1 MSLELF
7 KGFAKGHEQKIIEN
21 KAVFVYTR
29 VSSKN
34 QQDTNGSLEN
44 QICNS
49 KEFAQK
55 KGFVVS
61 HTFGCTYESA
71 SGDFT
76 RKEFSKLIETVR
88 GAKKRPYAIL
98 INTINRFSR
107 TGANG
112 ITLANE
118 LVEKLG
124 VHLIEVATGRSTE
137 TEDGKLQIYQGLL
150 YAKQE
155 NLDRLKITV
164 PGMVR
169 FLENGYWLGNTPR
182 GFDHFGPRVK
192 GGKYSEQ
199 QRITVNE
206 EGKLLKQAWQWKLQG
221 ERDFIILDKLKDL
234 GLKNL
239 SKQFLSLMWR
249 NPFFC
254 GISVHKM
261 LGGKVIRGKWEKMV
275 SEDDFLMV
283 QQILEGNNFG
293 YKQDRSNP
301 ERPLNAFIRCAECG
315 EKLCGYEV
323 KTKKVHYYKCQ
334 SCEGVS
340 INANTTKRARGEGAH
355 DLFVILLEKYTLQEP
370 LKELFKAQLRLTYDT
385 LNHEKAN
392 EAEQLKKER
401 EKLTTKLAI
410 VNEKLLFDLDIDR
423 AFCKTT
429 KLGLETQ
436 LASLDEQIQKL
447 TPKLSNLEKYIEVS
461 TDVVSNISKYW
472 VSGDLDTKKRVQEL
486 LFSDGLSLD
495 VKQRAYL
502 TSSVNSVFAVSA
514 DLAMVS
520 EDIKEKRQPIFQLP
534 SSSVAGVR
542 LELTTFGL

>member
-7 KGFAKGHEQKIIEN
+7 KGFAKSHEQKIIEN

-34 QQDTNGSLEN
+34 QQETNNSLEN
-44 QICNS
+44 QISNATD
-49 KEFAQK
+49 FAKQ
-55 KGFVVS
+55 KGFIVS
-61 HTFGCTYESA
+61 HTFGGTYESA
-71 SGDFT
+71 SGDIT

-88 GAKKRPYAIL
+88 SAKKRPYAIL
-98 INTINRFSR
+98 INTISRFSR

-112 ITLANE
+112 IALANE

-124 VHLIEVATGRSTE
+124 VHLIEITTGRSTE

-221 ERDFIILDKLKDL
+221 ERDFTILAKLKDL
-234 GLKNL
+234 GLKNV

-261 LGGKVIRGKWEKMV
+261 LDGKVIRGKWEKMV

-301 ERPLNAFIRCAECG
+301 DRPLNAFIRCAECG

-355 DLFVILLEKYTLQEP
+355 DLFRTLLGEYTLQEP
-370 LKELFKAQLRLTYDT
+370 LKELFKAQLKLTYDT
-385 LNHEKAN
+385 LNQEKGN
-392 EAEQLKKER
+392 EAGLLKKEL
-401 EKLTTKLAI
+401 EKLVIKLDTL
-410 VNEKLLFDLDIDR
+410 NQRYLFDAEVD
-423 AFCKTT
+423 TT
-429 KLGLETQ
+429 LYKKAKLEIESQITSLNDQIHKLE
-436 LASLDEQIQKL
+436 
-447 TPKLSNLEKYIEVS
+447 PKLSNLDKYIAVS
-461 TDVVSNISKYW
+461 TDVASNLSKYW

-486 LFSDGLSLD
+486 VFSSGLSLD
-495 VKQRAYL
+495 VKKRAYL
-502 TSSVNSVFAVSA
+502 TSSVNSVFAITA
-514 DLAMVS
+514 DLARVP
-520 EDIKEKRQPIFQLP
+520 EDENKKRQLSNQLP
-534 SSSVAGVR
+534 SLNVAGVR